1 MCTKKA
7 HGLRYKVTH
16 ISHVVTGLILNL
28 TFNTEDPDGI
38 RYTVEIFPLL
48 DISLFTSSEAAL
60 VERWWDTALI
70 SSTLNTYSDTSS
82 LLKRQKVAS
91 IIGWEAA
98 INMLDQ

>member
-38 RYTVEIFPLL
+38 RYTVEIFLFP

-60 VERWWDTALI
+60 VERWWDTSLD
-70 SSTLNTYSDTSS
+70 SSTLTTYSDTSD
-82 LLKRQKVAS
+82 LLQHQKVAP
-91 IIGWEAA
+91 I
-98 INMLDQ
+98 L